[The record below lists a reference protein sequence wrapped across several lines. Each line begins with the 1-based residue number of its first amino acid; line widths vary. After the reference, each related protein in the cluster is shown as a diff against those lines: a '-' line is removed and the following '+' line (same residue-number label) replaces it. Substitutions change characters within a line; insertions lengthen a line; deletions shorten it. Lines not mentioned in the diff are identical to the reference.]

1 MDLDSEVAQVAVL
14 ANLRVSVYN
23 LAERAL
29 VAGGAHSIPFQIVNV
44 AVLQAQGSWPPL
56 KVRLASLINL
66 IKSSIIN
73 LEGIVY

>member
-1 MDLDSEVAQVAVL
+1 VAVL
-14 ANLRVSVYN
+14 TNPRVSVYN

-56 KVRLASLINL
+56 KVMLASLIDL
-66 IKSSIIN
+66 IKSSIMII
-73 LEGIVY
+73 EGIVY

>member
-1 MDLDSEVAQVAVL
+1 MAVL
-14 ANLRVSVYN
+14 INPRVSVYN

-29 VAGGAHSIPFQIVNV
+29 VARGAHSISFQIVNV

-56 KVRLASLINL
+56 KVRLASLIDL
-66 IKSSIIN
+66 IKSSIMI